1 MTGGQQ
7 GRAVPLTGIGMM
19 TSVGFGAYP
28 ACAAIRAGIVRM
40 RELDKDQGPAGRPI
54 WKPPLIGS
62 PLKGLTDGYF
72 GLGRWTRMC
81 VDGLRDLM
89 ANARLGVQEL
99 EHAGIF
105 LGLPS
110 VGRVGSSPEC
120 LQQFAARIAQWL
132 QVPGLRSRIRFYPEG
147 HASAVKALQEAVMQM
162 QQGRLTRAVIGGVD
176 SLVEPERLTQLFTDG
191 RLKTD
196 EHPIGLIPGEASA
209 FFLVE
214 SPVQARRRKA
224 EVLAWLEMPSMA
236 HEPVSP
242 ASGQPCNGLGLGQAI
257 STTLAGLTDRG
268 THTGLI
274 LCDLNGELYR
284 AEEFSKMVPRVL
296 HHLQQ
301 PWRLWHPA
309 DCIGDTGAASSA
321 ISVCVGA
328 RALARGYART
338 NDVLVCASSD
348 EGLRGSVYLRSVR
361 KEGAR

>member
-1 MTGGQQ
+1 MTGGPQ
-7 GRAVPLTGIGMM
+7 GGAVPVTGIGMV

-40 RELDKDQGPAGRPI
+40 NELDKSQRIADRPS

-72 GLGRWTRMC
+72 GMGRWTRMT

-89 ANARLGVQEL
+89 VNARLGGQEFEQL
-99 EHAGIF
+99 GIY

-110 VGRVGSSPEC
+110 GGGISQERR
-120 LQQFAARIAQWL
+120 QQLAARIAQWL
-132 QVPGLRSRIRFYPEG
+132 QLPGLQSRIRIYSEG
-147 HASAVKALQEAVMQM
+147 HASALKALQDALTQL
-162 QQGRLTRAVIGGVD
+162 QQGRFTQAVIGGVD
-176 SLVEPERLTQLFTDG
+176 SLVERERLTQLWTEG

-196 EHPIGLIPGEASA
+196 ENAVGLIPGEAAA

-224 EVLAWLEMPSMA
+224 EVLAWLEAPSVA

-242 ASGQPCNGLGLGQAI
+242 ASGQPCNGLGLGRAI
-257 STTLAGLTDRG
+257 STTLVGLTDRG
-268 THTGLI
+268 AHTGLI
-274 LCDLNGELYR
+274 LSDLNGELYR
-284 AEEFSKMVPRVL
+284 AEEFSKMVPRAL
-296 HHLQQ
+296 QHLQQ

-328 RALARGYART
+328 RALARGYAGT
-338 NDVLVCASSD
+338 DNVLVCASSD
-348 EGLRGSVYLRSVR
+348 EGLRGSVYLRSAR
-361 KEGAR
+361 KEGARP